1 MDIARLPV
9 PVSARGHYPQR
20 VDRSTGSGQSVPS
33 NSHALQPRPS
43 AATAGQAVQGELLLN
58 QRFYGR
64 RAGSFQAGT
73 YSAVAASVPRAASA
87 MQAQRVVGAYLDNA
101 RLGTTGAQTQGRSV
115 DYFV

>member
-9 PVSARGHYPQR
+9 PVSARRPYPQR
-20 VDRSTGSGQSVPS
+20 VNRSADPGRSAPS

-43 AATAGQAVQGELLLN
+43 PTAGQAVQGELLLN

-64 RAGSFQAGT
+64 RAGTFQAGT
-73 YSAVAASVPRAASA
+73 YSAVATSVPRTASA